1 MADEADEK
9 NGEQAGEEAGGA
21 TEATSADGEATTP
34 AEDGP
39 APRIG
44 MLGRKLGMTQVLD
57 PGGRSIAVTV
67 VEVGPCVVVQRK
79 TPERD
84 GYSAVQLGFGP
95 SKASRENKARVGHA
109 AKAGKGTFKVLREFH
124 GGEELEVG
132 ATVTAAQVFSVG
144 DRVHVTG
151 TSKGR
156 GFAGVMK
163 RHNFGGFP
171 AGHGTHEYF
180 RHGGSIGNRS
190 WPGRVFKGRR
200 MAGRMGND
208 RVQTRNLSIVQVRPD
223 DNVLLISGAI
233 AGSRGGIV
241 EIQPVVEVF

>member
-1 MADEADEK
+1 MADEADDK
-9 NGEQAGEEAGGA
+9 NGEQAGEETG
-21 TEATSADGEATTP
+21 GEANAPT
-34 AEDGP
+34 EGGP
-39 APRIG
+39 AARIG

-57 PGGRSIAVTV
+57 PDGRSIAVTV

-84 GYSAVQLGFGP
+84 GYSAVQLGFEP
-95 SKASRENKARVGHA
+95 SKASRENKARLGHA
-109 AKAGKGTFKVLREFH
+109 EKAGKGTFKVLREFR

-132 ATVTAAQVFSVG
+132 ATVTAGQVFSEG

-163 RHNFGGFP
+163 RHNFAGFP

>member
-1 MADEADEK
+1 MADVADEK
-9 NGEQAGEEAGGA
+9 NGEQAGEESGGT
-21 TEATSADGEATTP
+21 TEQ
-34 AEDGP
+34 AETGP
-39 APRIG
+39 STRIG
-44 MLGRKLGMTQVLD
+44 MLGRKLGMTQILD
-57 PGGRSIAVTV
+57 PDGRSIAVTV

-84 GYSAVQLGFGP
+84 GYSAVQLGFDP
-95 SKASRENKARVGHA
+95 SKASRENKAAIGHA
-109 AKAGKGTFKVLREFH
+109 AKAGKGTFNVLREFP
-124 GGEELEVG
+124 GGDDLEVG

-144 DRVHVTG
+144 DAVDVTG

-163 RHNFGGFP
+163 RYDFAGFP

-190 WPGRVFKGRR
+190 WPGRVFKGRK
-200 MAGRMGND
+200 MPGHMGTD
-208 RVQTRNLSIVQVRPD
+208 RIGTRNLSVVQVRPD
-223 DNVLLISGAI
+223 DNVLLISGAV

-241 EIQPVVEVF
+241 EIRPVHEAVS

>member
-9 NGEQAGEEAGGA
+9 NGEQAGEETGGA
-21 TEATSADGEATTP
+21 PEQSSTDS
-34 AEDGP
+34 GP
-39 APRIG
+39 NPRIG

-57 PGGRSIAVTV
+57 PDGRSIAVTV
-67 VEVGPCVVVQRK
+67 VEVGPCTVMQRK
-79 TPERD
+79 TPDRD
-84 GYSAVQLGFGP
+84 GYSAIQLGYDP
-95 SKASRENKARVGHA
+95 SKASRENKATIGHA
-109 AKAGKGTFKVLREFH
+109 EKAAKGTFNVLREFR
-124 GGEELEVG
+124 GGDDLEVG
-132 ATVTAAQVFSVG
+132 ATVTAAQVFSAG

-163 RHNFGGFP
+163 RYNFAGFP

-190 WPGRVFKGRR
+190 WPGRVFKGRK
-200 MAGRMGND
+200 MPGRMGNE
-208 RVQTRNLSIVQVRPD
+208 RVQTRNLSVVQVRPD

-241 EIQPVVEVF
+241 EIQPVHEVV

>member
-9 NGEQAGEEAGGA
+9 NGEQTADETAEA
-21 TEATSADGEATTP
+21 TEQSSGAN
-34 AEDGP
+34 GP
-39 APRIG
+39 AARIG

-57 PGGRSIAVTV
+57 PDGRSIAVTV

-79 TPERD
+79 TPDRD
-84 GYSAVQLGFGP
+84 VYSAVQLGFDP
-95 SKASRENKARVGHA
+95 SKASRETKAAIGHV

-124 GGEELEVG
+124 GGENLEVG
-132 ATVTAAQVFSVG
+132 ATVTAADVFSAG
-144 DRVHVTG
+144 DQVHVTG

-163 RHNFGGFP
+163 RYNFAGFP

-200 MAGRMGND
+200 MAGRMGNV
-208 RVQTRNLSIVQVRPD
+208 RVATRNLSVVQVRAEE
-223 DNVLLISGAI
+223 NVLLISGAI

-241 EIQPVVEVF
+241 EIQPVLGVV

>member
-9 NGEQAGEEAGGA
+9 NGEQAGEETGGP
-21 TEATSADGEATTP
+21 TEETSAES
-34 AEDGP
+34 GP
-39 APRIG
+39 NPRIG

-57 PGGRSIAVTV
+57 PDGRSIAVTV

-79 TPERD
+79 TPDRD
-84 GYSAVQLGFGP
+84 GYSAVQLGFDP
-95 SKASRENKARVGHA
+95 SKASRENKASIGHA
-109 AKAGKGTFKVLREFH
+109 GKAGKGTFKVLREFR
-124 GGEELEVG
+124 GGGDLEVG
-132 ATVTAAQVFSVG
+132 ATVTAAQVFSAG
-144 DRVHVTG
+144 DVVHVTG

-163 RHNFGGFP
+163 RYNFAGFP
-171 AGHGTHEYF
+171 GGHGTHEYF

-190 WPGRVFKGRR
+190 WPGRVFKGKR

-241 EIQPVVEVF
+241 EIQPVVEVV

>member
-21 TEATSADGEATTP
+21 TEQASADA
-34 AEDGP
+34 GP
-39 APRIG
+39 TARIG

-57 PGGRSIAVTV
+57 PDGRSIAVTV
-67 VEVGPCVVVQRK
+67 VEVGPCTVVQRK

-84 GYSAVQLGFGP
+84 GYSAVQLGFEP
-95 SKASRENKARVGHA
+95 SKPQRENKARIGHA
-109 AKAGKGTFKVLREFH
+109 AKAGKGTFKVLREFR
-124 GGEELEVG
+124 GGGELEVG
-132 ATVTAAQVFSVG
+132 TTLTASQVFAEG
-144 DRVHVTG
+144 DIVHVTG
-151 TSKGR
+151 TTKGR

-163 RHNFGGFP
+163 RHNFAGFP

-208 RVQTRNLSIVQVRPD
+208 RVQTKNLFVVQVRPD

-233 AGSRGGIV
+233 AGSRGGLL
-241 EIQPVVEVF
+241 EIQPVVEVV

>member
-1 MADEADEK
+1 MAEEADEK
-9 NGEQAGEEAGGA
+9 NGADAAEEAGNGA
-21 TEATSADGEATTP
+21 DSSEQA
-34 AEDGP
+34 AESGP

-57 PGGRSIAVTV
+57 PDGRSIAVTV

-79 TPERD
+79 TPDRD
-84 GYSAVQLGFGP
+84 GYSAVQLGFDP
-95 SKASRENKARVGHA
+95 SKASRENKARIGHA
-109 AKAGKGTFKVLREFH
+109 EKAGKGTFKVLREFR
-124 GGEELEVG
+124 GGEDLKVG
-132 ATVTAAQVFSVG
+132 ATVTAADVFSVG
-144 DRVHVTG
+144 DVVHVTG

-163 RHNFGGFP
+163 RHNFAGFP

-200 MAGRMGND
+200 MAGRMGNQ
-208 RVQTRNLSIVQVRPD
+208 RVATRNLSVVQVRAD
-223 DNVLLISGAI
+223 DNVLLIRGAI

-241 EIQPVVEVF
+241 EIQPVVEVV

>member
-9 NGEQAGEEAGGA
+9 NEQASEEVGEGTEPSAEAN
-21 TEATSADGEATTP
+21 
-34 AEDGP
+34 GP
-39 APRIG
+39 LPRIG

-57 PGGRSIAVTV
+57 PDGRSIAVTV
-67 VEVGPCVVVQRK
+67 VQVGPCVVVQRK

-84 GYSAVQLGFGP
+84 GYSAVQLGFDP
-95 SKASRENKARVGHA
+95 SKASRENRASIGHA
-109 AKAGKGTFKVLREFH
+109 AKAGKGTFKVLREFR
-124 GGEELEVG
+124 GGEDLEVG
-132 ATVTAAQVFSVG
+132 AMVTASDVFSVG

-208 RVQTRNLSIVQVRPD
+208 RVATRNLSVVGVRAD
-223 DNVLLISGAI
+223 DNVLLISGSI
-233 AGSRGGIV
+233 AGARGGIV
-241 EIQPVVEVF
+241 EIQPVLEVV

>member
-9 NGEQAGEEAGGA
+9 NGEQSDEATEQPAGE
-21 TEATSADGEATTP
+21 S
-34 AEDGP
+34 GP
-39 APRIG
+39 ASRIG

-57 PGGRSIAVTV
+57 PNGRSIAVTV
-67 VEVGPCVVVQRK
+67 VQVGPCVVVQRK

-84 GYSAVQLGFGP
+84 GYSAVQLGFDP
-95 SKASRENKARVGHA
+95 SKPSRENKARIGHA
-109 AKAGKGTFKVLREFH
+109 EKAGKGTFKVLREFR
-124 GGEELEVG
+124 GGDDLEVG
-132 ATVTAAQVFSVG
+132 ATVTAADVFSKG

-163 RHNFGGFP
+163 RHNFAGFP
-171 AGHGTHEYF
+171 GGHGTHEYF

-190 WPGRVFKGRR
+190 YPGRVFKGTR
-200 MAGRMGND
+200 MAGRMGNE
-208 RVQTRNLSIVQVRPD
+208 RIATRNLSVVAVRPE

-241 EIQPVVEVF
+241 EILPVLGAV